1 MYRQYENPRTLQ
13 AELDRVRAEF
23 DDIVTMGKVDDDTL
37 AYYHDKITDLE
48 ARINYA
54 WQDEEAG

>member
-1 MYRQYENPRTLQ
+1 MYRQYENPYKLQ

-23 DDIVTMGKVDDDTL
+23 DDIVTMCKVDDETL
-37 AYYHDKITDLE
+37 AYYHDKIADLE